1 MTNLANIGKNIL
13 ETFMKNR
20 SLLSTMAVASVLAL
34 SGVAA
39 HAGCGPKC
47 KGKCTASGMSK
58 CGSKQGKSCAAKAG
72 QKCGAKDANKCA
84 SKCAPK
90 CAGK

>member
-1 MTNLANIGKNIL
+1 
-13 ETFMKNR
+13 MKNR
-20 SLLSTMAVASVLAL
+20 SLLSTMAIASALAL
-34 SGVAA
+34 SGTAA
-39 HAGCGPKC
+39 QAGGGPKC

-84 SKCAPK
+84 PKCAPK